1 MSSAIKSWIYQP
13 NLAKPT
19 ECLLYRQV
27 SEGGLGLYNIS
38 CRAKANLIKS
48 FLETACGLKFKVNL
62 FHKAIFDHY
71 VLEDDSP
78 SPGKPPYYNS
88 EFFHLIKEAKHEN
101 LDVKTLSLKD
111 WYKRILERDVT
122 HDSNGDNQESFL
134 IESRMEYIYPHID
147 HRNSWSVLQIK
158 GISPSLRSELYM
170 IKNDLHPSQERLHRF
185 KKAKNGN
192 CLRCNQ
198 CDNHGHFLTCPELIS
213 ILSPLYTALQISMPN
228 ISAEKLANLDLPI
241 DNFAIFPVV
250 WILAS
255 ISQYIWQCKKRNIE
269 VYDVSLHGIL
279 TAEIRPL
286 SSIEE
291 YKIHSKFIN
300 DCINSLLS
308 T

>member
-1 MSSAIKSWIYQP
+1 MK
-13 NLAKPT
+13 
-19 ECLLYRQV
+19 
-27 SEGGLGLYNIS
+27 
-38 CRAKANLIKS
+38 
-48 FLETACGLKFKVNL
+48 
-62 FHKAIFDHY
+62 
-71 VLEDDSP
+71 
-78 SPGKPPYYNS
+78 
-88 EFFHLIKEAKHEN
+88 
-101 LDVKTLSLKD
+101 
-111 WYKRILERDVT
+111 
-122 HDSNGDNQESFL
+122 
-134 IESRMEYIYPHID
+134 YIYLHIN

-158 GISPSLRSELYM
+158 GISPSLQSELYM
-170 IKNDLHPSQERLHRF
+170 LKNDLHPSQERLHRF
-185 KKAKNGN
+185 KKAKNSN

-198 CDNHGHFLTCPELIS
+198 CDNHGHFLTCPDLRS
-213 ILSPLYTALQISMPN
+213 ILSPLYTALQITMPN

-255 ISQYIWQCKKRNIE
+255 ISQYIWQCKRRNIE

-286 SSIEE
+286 SSIEQ